1 MDSCLLEVGS
11 LGIENQSTLDAYIP
25 VRVMGYDYTKYRS
38 QVGKDVF
45 PLRPVITIV
54 LNFSNTP
61 WKTGNSLHSITAI
74 PEKFKSFVQNYE
86 VKVFDIAF
94 LKDEI
99 IERFTSDFKL
109 VAKFFKN
116 KRLGNKNLFTD
127 EKICHVQEFM
137 DFLAVFTN
145 DIRYKEIKQELAE
158 MEKEGRSVTMCNVAQ
173 ALEEK
178 GIERGIQQEKISR
191 IQKMIRKGWSKE
203 DILEWDYTEEEYLEA
218 ESGLLTV

>member
-1 MDSCLLEVGS
+1 MMYFLIYLTD
-11 LGIENQSTLDAYIP
+11 N
-25 VRVMGYDYTKYRS
+25 
-38 QVGKDVF
+38 DVF

-61 WKTGNSLHSITAI
+61 WK
-74 PEKFKSFVQNYE
+74 
-86 VKVFDIAF
+86 
-94 LKDEI
+94 
-99 IERFTSDFKL
+99 
-109 VAKFFKN
+109 
-116 KRLGNKNLFTD
+116 NKNLFTD

-191 IQKMIRKGWSKE
+191 IQKMIRKGCSKE